1 MSRTS
6 DVFCLCFNTYNRRT
20 PHPEDSTTHHNR
32 SIFRKQR
39 RMVGRIMLVKSLIIP
54 NITHAASATN
64 IDKENISEFKIM
76 IYNFIWNDNREK
88 VKRETMNKN
97 YLEGGGAEND

>member
-6 DVFCLCFNTYNRRT
+6 DVFGICFLTHNRRT
-20 PHPEDSTTHHNR
+20 PHSEDSTTNHNR
-32 SIFRKQR
+32 SNLRKQR

-54 NITHAASATN
+54 NITYVVSTTN
-64 IDKENISEFKIM
+64 IDKEYISKFKTM

-97 YLEGGGAEND
+97 